1 MRLIDLNTVIEEIED
16 TVTSVSFCGT
26 VEAARSAHETK
37 DRILSRVKDLPAIDA
52 VPARHGRWEYILGDG
67 KFRAI
72 LICSSCRRNVGE
84 YNRFNYC
91 PHCGAKMDLEG
102 TDADKT

>member
-1 MRLIDLNTVIEEIED
+1 MQLIDLNTVLEEIED

-37 DRILSRVKDLPAIDA
+37 DRILSRVKDLPTIDA
-52 VPARHGRWEYILGDG
+52 VPVVHGYWKLNHE
-67 KFRAI
+67 KEWC
-72 LICSSCRRNVGE
+72 CSACGYAPVVHEGA
-84 YNRFNYC
+84 NYC
-91 PHCGAKMDLEG
+91 GCCGAKMDLEG